1 MTSPTLRKESDRA
14 FSDHAILK
22 VDNVVK
28 KFGDRCVLN
37 GVNFALYPGQVLAIS
52 GPSGCGKSTLLN
64 IIGMLE
70 QPTSGAVYLFGGKAP
85 RLSSRK
91 GRRLLREKIGYLFQN
106 CALVPDYSV
115 DQNLKVAQS
124 TKGSRSYRKSVRK
137 KALTSVGLDGVSERK
152 TYTLSGGEQQRVA
165 IARLLLKPCE
175 LVLADEPTGSLDPKN
190 RDATL
195 EYLSFLREDGKAILV
210 VTHDPHVVR
219 WADAVLRLGIDNSP
233 VRTPPQ

>member
-1 MTSPTLRKESDRA
+1 MTSPTLRKESDCA
-14 FSDHAILK
+14 FSDHAILQ
-22 VDNVVK
+22 VNNVVK

-37 GVNFALYPGQVLAIS
+37 GVNFALYPGQVLAIT

-70 QPTSGAVYLFGGKAP
+70 QPTSGSIQLFGKKAP
-85 RLSSRK
+85 RLASRK
-91 GRRLLREKIGYLFQN
+91 GRRILREKVGYLFQN

-115 DQNLKVAQS
+115 DQNLKIAQS
-124 TKGSRSYRKSVRK
+124 TTGARAYRKLEREKTLS
-137 KALTSVGLDGVSERK
+137 LVGLSGASDRK

-195 EYLSFLREDGKAILV
+195 EYLSFLRGKGKAILI
-210 VTHDPHVVR
+210 VTHDPHVVE
-219 WADAVLRLGIDNSP
+219 WADDVLRLDGDHACPTSS
-233 VRTPPQ
+233 VT